1 MSVKFCNYGQRRE
14 QMKRFTAYLFILIL
28 LIVLVLTACSFEK
41 TASHSEPKKKEPKK
55 ENVEKAPS
63 DPEEMV
69 ANGAGEYYET
79 VKALE
84 GDALDEEIKS
94 ITKEFPENL
103 KSEEAYNRIIVAFA
117 ADHQPAF
124 QELEDFDITFEE
136 VKAYEKYKEEGGEE
150 KKKGPLNVAIL
161 LDASGSMAAKVSGT
175 DKMTAAKEAL
185 KKFAEGLPEDAN
197 VMLRVYGHKGSN
209 ADKDKKLSCESTEV
223 MYPLGTYDVGA
234 FQESLSKFKPT
245 GWTPLAASITAAEK
259 DLQGKEG
266 NNVVYIV
273 SDGIETCDG
282 NPVEAAKKLHESNIK
297 AEVNIIGFD
306 VDNKGQQ
313 QLKAVAKAGGGE
325 FQSVSSQKE
334 LFDEVESNWSKA
346 MHDTRINWASAMDI
360 TDINW
365 SSSSKSMDLSK
376 VYTDTVIES
385 IKDEWSLLKDVK
397 INLREQKKLSDEE
410 LTKLDDHIQERYAKL
425 MDYAKEKHAAKSE
438 NLKAERERVIK
449 LIQEFAD
456 EARSQ

>member
-1 MSVKFCNYGQRRE
+1 MR
-14 QMKRFTAYLFILIL
+14 RFTNSLFPLIL
-28 LIVLVLTACSFEK
+28 LVVLLLSACSSEK
-41 TASHSEPKKKEPKK
+41 TASDSEPKKKEPKK
-55 ENVEKAPS
+55 EAVEKAPTE
-63 DPEEMV
+63 PEEIV
-69 ANGAGEYYET
+69 SNGAGEHYGK
-79 VKALE
+79 VKDLE
-84 GDALDEEIKS
+84 GDVLDGEIKN
-94 ITKEFPENL
+94 ITKEFPKNL
-103 KSEEAYNRIIVAFA
+103 KSGEAYNRIIAAFA

-124 QELEDFDITFEE
+124 QELEKFDITFEE
-136 VKAYEKYKEEGGEE
+136 VEAYEKYQEEGSEE
-150 KKKGPLNVAIL
+150 KKEGPLNVAIL

-209 ADKDKKLSCESTEV
+209 ADKDKKLSCGSTEV
-223 MYPLGTYDVGA
+223 MYPLGTYEAGA

-245 GWTPLAASITAAEK
+245 GWTPLAASIAAAEK

-313 QLKAVAKAGGGE
+313 QLKAVAEAGGGE

-334 LFDEVESNWSKA
+334 LFDEVESNWSKS

-365 SSSSKSMDLSK
+365 SSSNKSMEMGK
-376 VYTDTVIES
+376 VYTGTVIES
-385 IKDEWSLLKDVK
+385 LKDEWSLLKDVK
-397 INLREQKKLSDEE
+397 LNMREQKKLSDEE
-410 LTKLDDHIQERYAKL
+410 LTKLDELIQERYETL
-425 MDYAKEKHAAKSE
+425 MDYAKGKHEAKRE
-438 NLKAERERVIK
+438 ALKAERERVIEF
-449 LIQEFAD
+449 IQKAAD
-456 EARSQ
+456 EARTQQ

>member
-1 MSVKFCNYGQRRE
+1 MNNSYFR
-14 QMKRFTAYLFILIL
+14 LIM
-28 LIVLVLTACSFEK
+28 VVFLVVIISACSSE
-41 TASHSEPKKKEPKK
+41 TASDTEPKKKEPKK
-55 ENVEKAPS
+55 EAVEKAPTE
-63 DPEEMV
+63 PEEMV
-69 ANGAGEYYET
+69 AKGAGEHYEK
-79 VKALE
+79 VKDLE

-94 ITKEFPENL
+94 ITKEFPKKL
-103 KSEEAYNRIIVAFA
+103 KSEEAYNRIIAAFA

-136 VKAYEKYKEEGGEE
+136 VEAYEKYQEERGKE
-150 KKKGPLNVAIL
+150 KKEGPLNVAIL

-175 DKMTAAKEAL
+175 DKMSAAKEAL

-209 ADKDKKLSCESTEV
+209 ANKDKNVSCESTEV
-223 MYPLGTYDVGA
+223 MYPLGAYDKGA

-245 GWTPLAASITAAEK
+245 GWTPLAASIAASEK

-266 NNVVYIV
+266 NNVVYVV

-282 NPVEAAKKLHESNIK
+282 NPIEAAKKLHESNIK

-313 QLKAVAKAGGGE
+313 QLKAVAEAGGGE

-334 LFDEVESNWSKA
+334 LFDQVESNWSKA
-346 MHDTRINWASAMDI
+346 MHDTRVNWASAMDI

-365 SSSSKSMDLSK
+365 SSSNKSMEMGK
-376 VYTDTVIES
+376 VYTGTVIES
-385 IKDEWSLLKDVK
+385 LVDERSLLSDVVM
-397 INLREQKKLSDEE
+397 NLRDQKKLSDEE
-410 LTKLDDHIQERYAKL
+410 LTKLDESIQERYQTL
-425 MDYAKEKHAAKSE
+425 VDYAKEKHQAKSDS
-438 NLKAERERVIK
+438 LKAERDRVIDV
-449 LIQEFAD
+449 IQKAAD
-456 EARSQ
+456 EARTQQ

>member
-1 MSVKFCNYGQRRE
+1 
-14 QMKRFTAYLFILIL
+14 MKRLTNYLFPLIL
-28 LIVLVLTACSFEK
+28 LVVLLLSACSSEK
-41 TASHSEPKKKEPKK
+41 TASDSETKKKEPKK
-55 ENVEKAPS
+55 ETVEKAPTE
-63 DPEEMV
+63 PEEMV
-69 ANGAGEYYET
+69 ANGAGEHYEK
-79 VKALE
+79 VKDLE
-84 GDALDEEIKS
+84 GDALNEEIKS
-94 ITKEFPENL
+94 ITKKLPKNL
-103 KSEEAYNRIIVAFA
+103 KSEDAYNRIIAAFA

-136 VKAYEKYKEEGGEE
+136 VEAYEKYQEEGGGE
-150 KKKGPLNVAIL
+150 KKEGPLNVAIL

-209 ADKDKKLSCESTEV
+209 ADKDKQLSCGSTEV
-223 MYPLGTYDVGA
+223 MYPLGTYEAGA

-245 GWTPLAASITAAEK
+245 GWTPLAASIAAAEK

-306 VDNKGQQ
+306 VDNKGQK
-313 QLKAVAKAGGGE
+313 QLKAVAEAGGGE

-365 SSSSKSMDLSK
+365 SSSHKSIDMGK
-376 VYTDTVIES
+376 VYTGTVIES
-385 IKDEWSLLKDVK
+385 LKNELSLLKDVK
-397 INLREQKKLSDEE
+397 MNLREQKKLSDEE
-410 LTKLDDHIQERYAKL
+410 LTKLDELIQERYEKL
-425 MDYAKEKHAAKSE
+425 MDYAKKKHEAKNE
-438 NLKAERERVIK
+438 ALKAERERVIEF
-449 LIQEFAD
+449 IQKAAD
-456 EARSQ
+456 EARTQQ

>member
-1 MSVKFCNYGQRRE
+1 MKNFTNYI
-14 QMKRFTAYLFILIL
+14 FPLIL
-28 LIVLVLTACSFEK
+28 LVVLLLSACSSEK
-41 TASHSEPKKKEPKK
+41 TASDSEPTKKEPKK
-55 ENVEKAPS
+55 ETVEKAPTE
-63 DPEEMV
+63 PKEMV
-69 ANGAGEYYET
+69 ANGAGEHYEK
-79 VKALE
+79 VKDLK

-94 ITKEFPENL
+94 ITKKFPKKL
-103 KSEEAYNRIIVAFA
+103 KSEDAYNRIIAAFA

-136 VKAYEKYKEEGGEE
+136 VEAYEKYQEEGGEE
-150 KKKGPLNVAIL
+150 KKEDPLNVAIL

-185 KKFAEGLPEDAN
+185 TKFAEGLPEDAN

-209 ADKDKKLSCESTEV
+209 ADKDKQLSCGSTEV
-223 MYPLGTYDVGA
+223 MYPLDTYEAGA

-245 GWTPLAASITAAEK
+245 GWTLLAASIAAAEK

-313 QLKAVAKAGGGE
+313 QLKAVAEAGGGE

-365 SSSSKSMDLSK
+365 SSSNKSMEMGK
-376 VYTDTVIES
+376 VYTGTVIES
-385 IKDEWSLLKDVK
+385 LKDEWSLLKEVK
-397 INLREQKKLSDEE
+397 LNLREQKKLSDEE
-410 LTKLDDHIQERYAKL
+410 LTKLDELIQERYETL
-425 MDYAKEKHAAKSE
+425 MDYAKEKHEAKKE
-438 NLKAERERVIK
+438 ALKAERERVIEF
-449 LIQEFAD
+449 IQKAAD
-456 EARSQ
+456 EARTQQ